1 MQINNRTEYME
12 IPISALGFSTRT
24 FNALMRAGYNTL
36 YLLIQNYDHL
46 SEIRNLGYKSIDEIN
61 TKLNEITG
69 YGQYDKEAMLESLQ
83 TENGSD
89 ETDKIDV
96 SNLSDDILDRPASDL
111 FVPIRIEHAL
121 KAAKIETIRQV
132 MALSKQDILG
142 LRNLGTLSQQQLLDE
157 MRSLCELGEAYF
169 EKTASDSPDLTER
182 DRDDSL
188 PFKGFDFKTIETLTD
203 HFFFKPVWM
212 TEWFGL
218 SRQSIYN
225 ALEKR
230 SPLRRDC
237 WTNKQLDEDEKKI
250 FAQMISDHVF
260 EYKDDVVIC
269 RILNNRDNDF
279 ACVFVY
285 EDQIKCFFLND
296 LPEDMQTLIT
306 ETGFHRFTEKELA
319 GGNGGNIVY
328 CIRKPYFLPTDANR
342 FRSNAQSRGM
352 TADEYSRFMTGYPLG
367 DARAVTDDQ
376 IIAHFK
382 ANLVNGKVYISSDP
396 QHQWIRSLASRNGY
410 TIKEFIEL
418 YDFESALD
426 GTELTTDGARE
437 RHIEAL
443 KKHVVRD
450 NVVYFPTDS
459 HVYKVLTTYCFNKK
473 LNMEEYIRS
482 LGFER
487 TTVRPEAVADEF
499 EQDMQVRKSDG
510 KFEDRIF
517 ASYPLLG
524 SKILKQKTLDQL
536 NENTRKYIDT
546 VLREPLAQLNLR
558 AEMQITLALINN
570 AKNWK
575 NEENGNFWNY
585 ISLQFGYRDTDGAVV
600 RLLQKSLEDA
610 MKQNHRLFIE
620 DENGRAFKST
630 TVVHALTTRK
640 SWMALFDFLFDFYK
654 NNLNWKYIPG
664 DPLFKVMVESLR
676 KKLDAANTEDA
687 ELEISSRVYSFQEG
701 IRKLVIFRPMF
712 TRDLFE
718 KLIGRIDSLVN
729 SETLPVKTYEEQL
742 CEEWFKEKITAIAN
756 SRRSVRQSQS
766 IPREVVIDYSRIRPK
781 FILKNEN
788 NVLMLLPDI
797 RLKGDGYSQAN
808 LSVLYDGI
816 EVHHQRMEMYGDEL
830 GKSLSGVSLSLPAFR
845 TETEGIN
852 IRIIITGDDETIYDS
867 EETLY
872 RSVFVFSAGTEFGI
886 NQIKRDKYTVVL
898 PQTMSFDVQKAEV
911 SSIDDFQIPG
921 LKAYYIE
928 LEEGYVLTA
937 GGKLISFDSSGGSD
951 IRVLSPRESLI
962 LPVLSRETTDCYFA
976 YKGSSCSILLGDP
989 EYAKQYILL
998 KDGER
1003 VEFSELQPIENS
1015 GGLAFS
1021 CPISGEDTVRIQ
1033 VINLDNER
1041 LVFDRSYIPV
1051 GSAECRFSRE
1061 FFYSPNDYKNAG
1073 LMIRIDDFEE
1083 NVTFTQDDE
1092 EVIVPFRDGVLRM
1105 DIPKVTLQETT
1116 GLWLNGDSPVWYAG
1130 NIPQNSFLKVD
1141 TPKETSIRF
1150 FVGGKD
1156 ILYDGQG
1163 LVTIGNILQSFA
1175 GSADLSIADIFME
1188 VSGTKQTGKY
1198 LLTKVSFKER
1208 FLKTPRFWTNDD
1220 KLFWDQGN
1228 GFIGNAGRTFCLS
1241 LTGEQDERFELKLDE
1256 ETECVDLPDGMAI
1269 GNYRYE
1275 ISILSGS
1282 LFKKERRVLAQGDC
1296 IIGDPNLLRFRNRRI
1311 AVYAITDEFNE
1322 EAGHIQIT
1330 PCFIDHLE
1338 FQGIQE
1344 TSEGNCPVYSGI
1356 LYAAGF
1362 HGERYEFSYE
1372 EHTNSRG
1379 IKKMMVN
1386 PVRIVYIGESAL
1398 CIADSDGDGLYYYH
1412 YYDKY
1417 RDETIFALTD
1427 REYTPANKRN
1437 YSNADLY
1444 LYRTERI

>member
-1 MQINNRTEYME
+1 MQINNYAEYME

-61 TKLNEITG
+61 TKLNKITG

-83 TENGSD
+83 TGNGSD

-96 SNLSDDILDRPASDL
+96 SNLSDDILSRPASDL

-121 KAAKIETIRQV
+121 KTAKIETIRQV

-169 EKTASDSPDLTER
+169 EKPASDSPDLTET

-230 SPLRRDC
+230 SPLRKDC

-250 FAQMISDHVF
+250 LIQMTSDRVF
-260 EYKDDVVIC
+260 EYKDDAVIC
-269 RILNNRDNDF
+269 RILNNRDDDF

-285 EDQIKCFFLND
+285 EEQIKCFFLKD
-296 LPEDMQTLIT
+296 LPEDMQNLII

-319 GGNGGNIVY
+319 GGCEGNIVY
-328 CIRKPYFLPTDANR
+328 SIRKPYFMPADANR

-352 TADEYSRFMTGYPLG
+352 SVDEYSLFITGYPLG

-382 ANLVNGKVYISSDP
+382 SNLVKGKVYISSDP

-410 TIKEFIEL
+410 TIREFIEL

-437 RHIEAL
+437 RHIDAL
-443 KKHVVRD
+443 KKYVVRN

-459 HVYKVLTTYCFNKK
+459 HIYRVLTTYCFNKK
-473 LNMEEYIRS
+473 LNMAEYIRS

-487 TTVRPEAVADEF
+487 TTVRPEIE
-499 EQDMQVRKSDG
+499 ENNLETDMMIHATDS
-510 KFEDRIF
+510 EDMESVF
-517 ASYPLLG
+517 AQYPLLG
-524 SKILKQKTLDQL
+524 SKLFATEELADLHQRARNDIDYVLSRRWARLDL
-536 NENTRKYIDT
+536 N
-546 VLREPLAQLNLR
+546 Q
-558 AEMQITLALINN
+558 EMRITLSLINY
-570 AKNWK
+570 AKDWK
-575 NEENGNFWNY
+575 TENNSGFWDY
-585 ISLQFGYRDTDGAVV
+585 ILLQFGYRGTNESV
-600 RLLQKSLEDA
+600 RRILLKSLEDS
-610 MKQNHRLFIE
+610 MSENNRLFIE
-620 DENGRAFKST
+620 DINGKAYKST
-630 TVVHALTTRK
+630 AVIHALSTKK

-718 KLIGRIDSLVN
+718 KLIRRIDSLVN

-845 TETEGIN
+845 AEADGIN
-852 IRIIITGDDETIYDS
+852 LRIVITGDDEIIYDS
-867 EETLY
+867 EDTLY
-872 RSVFVFSAGTEFGI
+872 RNVFVFSAGTEIGT
-886 NQIKRDKYTVVL
+886 NQIKRDKYTIVL

-911 SSIDDFQIPG
+911 SSIDDFRIPG
-921 LKAYYIE
+921 FKAYYIE

-976 YKGSSCSILLGDP
+976 YKGSCCSILLGDP
-989 EYAKQYILL
+989 EFAKQYIFL

-1003 VEFSELQPIENS
+1003 VEFSKLQPIENS

-1061 FFYSPNDYKNAG
+1061 FYYSPDDYKNAG

-1083 NVTFTQDDE
+1083 NVAFTQDDD
-1092 EVIVPFRDGVLRM
+1092 EVIIPFRDGTLRM

-1116 GLWLNGDSPVWYAG
+1116 GVWLNGDSPVWYAG
-1130 NIPQNSFLKVD
+1130 NIPQNSFLKVAA
-1141 TPKETSIRF
+1141 PRETSIRF
-1150 FVGGKD
+1150 LVGGKD

-1175 GSADLSIADIFME
+1175 GAGDLSIADIIME
-1188 VSGTKQTGKY
+1188 VSGTKQVEKY

-1208 FLKTPRFWTNDD
+1208 FLKTPRFWTNED

-1228 GFIGNAGRTFCLS
+1228 GFIGNAGRTFSLS

-1282 LFKKERRVLAQGDC
+1282 IFKKERKVLARGDC

-1356 LYAAGF
+1356 LYAVGY